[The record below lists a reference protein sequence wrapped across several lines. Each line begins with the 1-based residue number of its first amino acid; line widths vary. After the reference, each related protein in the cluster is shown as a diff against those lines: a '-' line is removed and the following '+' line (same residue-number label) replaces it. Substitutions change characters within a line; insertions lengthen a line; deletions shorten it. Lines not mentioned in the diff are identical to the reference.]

1 MDPLGASS
9 PGGGGGGAA
18 NANAAAAAATASSS
32 SEHQS
37 LAECEDYVQRHAI
50 QQILKDCIVQL
61 CVARPDNPVA
71 FLREYFQ
78 KLERVSTA
86 GRTQSCLLHLFRAT
100 LGQWSVLNLGLAPA
114 VPFLQ

>member
-61 CVARPDNPVA
+61 CVVRPDNPVA

-78 KLERVSTA
+78 KLERVSAA
-86 GRTQSCLLHLFRAT
+86 GRTIACGIYFVHL
-100 LGQWSVLNLGLAPA
+100 LGQWSVLYIWG
-114 VPFLQ
+114 